1 MFGWGGEDTGRGYG
15 LSRPGSPT
23 LCSYLCSCSQQRP
36 QRAERNAS
44 ATLVTCH
51 ANPATHRANRN
62 PARSRIFRQTTGR
75 AEPSELFSE
84 TPAASWSR
92 PPSNKR
98 GAIRGRPQPIFL
110 KGWLRVV
117 EACPGPILHA
127 QPGPPRKSR
136 RAPAPPPTAA
146 ETLPAVAPALG
157 WRMRYVADLVPSS
170 PAGRNPDP
178 FPYSMPFRPAIDRG
192 PHCF

>member
-1 MFGWGGEDTGRGYG
+1 MRPPHCPNTCRERGRDDHPLLMQPTTLPNTVERIAQPPSKLWGEP
-15 LSRPGSPT
+15 SRALRT
-23 LCSYLCSCSQQRP
+23 IL
-36 QRAERNAS
+36 RNAS
-44 ATLVTCH
+44 
-51 ANPATHRANRN
+51 P
-62 PARSRIFRQTTGR
+62 
-75 AEPSELFSE
+75 
-84 TPAASWSR
+84 SWSGPR
-92 PPSNKR
+92 FDKH

-110 KGWLRVV
+110 KGWLSIV

-146 ETLPAVAPALG
+146 ETLPAVAPALS
-157 WRMRYVADLVPSS
+157 WRMRYVVDLVPSS

-178 FPYSMPFRPAIDRG
+178 FPYSMLFRPAIDRG